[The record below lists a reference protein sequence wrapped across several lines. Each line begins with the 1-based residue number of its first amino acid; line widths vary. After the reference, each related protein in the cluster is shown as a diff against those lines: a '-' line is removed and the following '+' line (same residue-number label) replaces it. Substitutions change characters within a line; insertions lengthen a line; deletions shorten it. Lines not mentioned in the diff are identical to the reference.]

1 MKKISLIAI
10 TTIFAVLLFGVSSF
24 ATDNNMATDAMQGVR
39 NVVNGTGNVVGGA
52 VGGMTN
58 GIRNGMSAIGN
69 TFDMTGDEMDD
80 DMATTDTNNGGAMT
94 TDTNNGGYDATRTTT
109 RTATTRAAT
118 DNGNFLGMSDTVWV
132 WFIMTAV
139 AIATVGLVWYYAKER
154 ENNYNHEDNY

>member
-10 TTIFAVLLFGVSSF
+10 TTIFTVLLFGVSSF
-24 ATDNNMATDAMQGVR
+24 ATNNNMATDAMQGVR

-80 DMATTDTNNGGAMT
+80 DMTTTDRNNGRAMT
-94 TDTNNGGYDATRTTT
+94 TDTNNGGYDAA

-118 DNGNFLGMSDTVWV
+118 DNGNFLGMCDTVWV

-139 AIATVGLVWYYAKER
+139 AIATVGLVWYYGKER
-154 ENNYNHEDNY
+154 ENNYNREDNY